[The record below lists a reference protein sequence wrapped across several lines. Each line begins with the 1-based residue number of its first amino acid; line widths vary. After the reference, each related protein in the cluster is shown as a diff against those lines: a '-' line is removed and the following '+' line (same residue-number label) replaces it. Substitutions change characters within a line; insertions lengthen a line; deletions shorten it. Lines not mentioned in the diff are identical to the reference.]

1 MIISTK
7 KGHLT
12 RTEKNAIKIMFKK
25 NIYSAKINRKHYEIE
40 KGNINQVTIRERE
53 RPTIGADLK
62 PEGEVIF
69 N

>member
-1 MIISTK
+1 
-7 KGHLT
+7 
-12 RTEKNAIKIMFKK
+12 MFKK

-62 PEGEVIF
+62 TVKRTHLFTIS
-69 N
+69 

>member
-1 MIISTK
+1 
-7 KGHLT
+7 
-12 RTEKNAIKIMFKK
+12 MFKK